1 MGDSRGAVIAWSAG
15 VSAAGAAI
23 AVFFADGKPA
33 WHRVV
38 FAVLL
43 MIAIAA
49 FVVLLVAGMQGFVSW
64 LRLSRARGRASGS
77 TDAPA
82 SATPGGAPVPASHE
96 VSTQEN
102 EASGHARLFG
112 VQDGELTVHE
122 DGPGQ
127 PTAPSAPRPAEQS
140 AQHPARLQRNV
151 ARDNGEV
158 FAVQDGNLHVHRL
171 SAEGRETSEQPAE
184 SDDIADDQPGLPA

>member
-23 AVFFADGKPA
+23 AVLFADGKPA

-38 FAVLL
+38 FTVFLV
-43 MIAIAA
+43 IAIVA

-64 LRLSRARGRASGS
+64 LRLPRTRGRTSGS
-77 TDAPA
+77 TDTPA
-82 SATPGGAPVPASHE
+82 SATPETAPGPASPDI
-96 VSTQEN
+96 STQEN
-102 EASGHARLFG
+102 ESSGHARLFG
-112 VQDGELTVHE
+112 VQDGELIVHE
-122 DGPGQ
+122 DGLGQ
-127 PTAPSAPRPAEQS
+127 PTATPASRPVEQA
-140 AQHPARLQRNV
+140 AQHTARLQRNV

-171 SAEGRETSEQPAE
+171 PVQDRKTSEQPA
-184 SDDIADDQPGLPA
+184 DPHDGADDQPSLQT

>member
-1 MGDSRGAVIAWSAG
+1 M
-15 VSAAGAAI
+15 
-23 AVFFADGKPA
+23 FADGKPA

-43 MIAIAA
+43 VIAIAA

-64 LRLSRARGRASGS
+64 LRLSRARGRTSSS
-77 TDAPA
+77 TGTPT
-82 SATPGGAPVPASHE
+82 SATPEVAPVPASPE
-96 VSTQEN
+96 ASTQEN

-112 VQDGELTVHE
+112 VQDGELILHE
-122 DGPGQ
+122 DGLGQ
-127 PTAPSAPRPAEQS
+127 PTAPPAPRPGEQS
-140 AQHPARLQRNV
+140 TQHPARLQRNV

-171 SAEGRETSEQPAE
+171 PVEGRKTSEQQPAE
-184 SDDIADDQPGLPA
+184 AHDGADDQPHLQA